1 MPALSEYDLQR
12 AFCIWLDGNRDKAS
26 GEWRNPPALAP
37 NVVYFHVP
45 NGGSRNAAEGARFKA
60 IGVKAGVPDLVFL
73 AYQRFYLL
81 EFKEP
86 GGKGR
91 LSPAQLEMH
100 PRLIAAGATSLATV
114 DNLQDAK
121 AWAYENKLTVRI

>member
-1 MPALSEYDLQR
+1 MPAPTEYDLQR
-12 AFCIWLDGNRDKAS
+12 AFVIWLDGNPD
-26 GEWRNPPALAP
+26 RNGVPRVRPALAP

-73 AYQRFYLL
+73 AHHRFYCL

-86 GGKGR
+86 GGKGVLSAAQRTMHGR
-91 LSPAQLEMH
+91 LV
-100 PRLIAAGATSLATV
+100 AAGVTALATL
-114 DNLQDAK
+114 DNLEDAK
-121 AWAYENKLTVRI
+121 AWAVANFLAVVC